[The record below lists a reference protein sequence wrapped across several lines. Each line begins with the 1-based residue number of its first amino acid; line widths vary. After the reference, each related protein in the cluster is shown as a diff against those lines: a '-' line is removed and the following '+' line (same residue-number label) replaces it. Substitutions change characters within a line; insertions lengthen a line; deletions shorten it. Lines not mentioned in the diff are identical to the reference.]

1 MERDEAWKR
10 VFERLPV
17 LETLQRDGIFY
28 VTADEL
34 KAHGGRE
41 PRLMAKV
48 DALAQRPAILA
59 EHELAIFPVRNGRYA
74 LFPDPDQKSFF
85 RFSGEAE
92 APLRPFRSKVDLN
105 LYDTFPRNQ
114 EASESQALD
123 FAYLSTL
130 LPNFCGEPDI
140 RLTLRGRFFSGGFQ
154 FHTPMRGCEVA
165 VDRVQ
170 IEVDAGYEGTHGIY
184 LIEAKRGRR
193 DNFHIRQ
200 LWYPWLHWS
209 SRTHKR
215 VTPIFFTYSNG
226 QYFLSEF
233 SFGEQFGDL
242 QVVRNRAYCLDES
255 PLAELDFQRLLQDIP
270 AGHEP
275 PDSFPQANDVDKLV
289 DMVQAMQ
296 DAPITKSDIAELFE
310 FDDRQGDYYGNA
322 ACFLGLARRVDG
334 GFLGTEAGLE
344 FGHLRSRA
352 ARTSRLVAILIGI
365 PTMREAI
372 QLLVEKGFQLEKI
385 SKDALAAL
393 IRKRSGLSGS
403 TPERRASTLR
413 AWLGW
418 IMGNV
423 KIYTGA

>member
-17 LETLQRDGIFY
+17 LESLERDGIFY

-34 KAHGGRE
+34 KAYGGRE

-48 DALAQRPAILA
+48 DTLAQRPAILA

-85 RFSGEAE
+85 RFTKDAE
-92 APLRPFRSKVDLN
+92 LPLRPFRSKVDLN

-123 FAYLSTL
+123 FAYISTL
-130 LPNFCGEPDI
+130 LPTFCGEPDI
-140 RLTLRGRFFSGGFQ
+140 RLTLRGRFFSGGFS
-154 FHTPMRGCEVA
+154 FRTPIHARNVA

-170 IEVDAGYEGTHGIY
+170 IEVDAGYEGTTGIY

-209 SRTHKR
+209 KLTRKR
-215 VTPIFFTYSNG
+215 VIPIFFTYSNG
-226 QYFLSEF
+226 QYFLSEL
-233 SFGEQFGDL
+233 SFDEQFGDL
-242 QVVRNRAYCLDES
+242 QVVRNRAYCLDET
-255 PLAELDFQRLLQDIP
+255 PLAEVDFQTLLMNIP
-270 AGHEP
+270 VGFEP
-275 PDSFPQANDVDKLV
+275 ADAFPQANDMDKLV
-289 DMVQAMQ
+289 DMVQAMM
-296 DAPITKSDIAELFE
+296 DVPMTKSDIAELFD

-322 ACFLGLARRVDG
+322 ACFLGLLRRVDG
-334 GFLGTEAGLE
+334 GFSVTEAGLE
-344 FGHLRSRA
+344 FGRLRSRA
-352 ARTSRLVAILIGI
+352 ARTSRLVAILISM
-365 PTMREAI
+365 PTTREAI
-372 QLLVEKGFQLEKI
+372 QLLVNKGFRLEKI
-385 SKDALAAL
+385 ANDEIAAL

-418 IMGNV
+418 IMSNV
-423 KIYTGA
+423 KIYTGV